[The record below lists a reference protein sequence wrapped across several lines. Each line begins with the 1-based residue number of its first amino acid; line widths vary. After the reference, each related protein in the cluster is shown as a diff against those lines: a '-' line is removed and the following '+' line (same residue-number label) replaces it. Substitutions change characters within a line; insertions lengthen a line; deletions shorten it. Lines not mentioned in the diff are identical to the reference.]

1 MKKIIFLILILF
13 IELNAKMISA
23 TYKISFGIFGTIGI
37 AKTKLIINKK
47 QTYKILIEAR
57 ATGLAKI
64 LSGGRVEK
72 YQSEG
77 KVIDGL
83 LVPDKYIVTV
93 IKKSKK
99 REKIYLFDH
108 KNKKVKKITIRIKDN
123 KMNKSEEYLKY
134 YAKNDIL
141 TLFFNLKHYLL
152 SLKGKENL
160 FAIGANKKNGKIN
173 VIIPTG
179 KKLKILQKDLKEKNG
194 HFFIV
199 FINQKIFSS
208 KRGELFLN
216 LNKDGICTKAVLKD
230 VIFFGDI
237 RGKLQK
243 LKVEN
248 DNE

>member
-1 MKKIIFLILILF
+1 MKKIIFLILVLCVG
-13 IELNAKMISA
+13 LNAKIISA
-23 TYKISFGIFGTIGI
+23 TYKISFGIFGTIGVSK
-37 AKTKLIINKK
+37 AKLIINKK

-57 ATGLAKI
+57 ATGIAKI
-64 LSGGRVEK
+64 LSRGRVEK

-108 KNKKVKKITIRIKDN
+108 KNKKVKKITIKIEYN
-123 KMNKSEEYLKY
+123 KINKSEEYLKY

-141 TLFFNLKHYLL
+141 TLFFNLKH
-152 SLKGKENL
+152 L
-160 FAIGANKKNGKIN
+160 FAVGANKKNGKIN
-173 VIIPTG
+173 ILIPTN
-179 KKLKILQKDLKEKNG
+179 KKLKNLQKILKEKKG

-248 DNE
+248 N

>member
-1 MKKIIFLILILF
+1 MKKIIFLILVLCVG
-13 IELNAKMISA
+13 LNAKIISA
-23 TYKISFGIFGTIGI
+23 TYKISFGIFGTIGVSK
-37 AKTKLIINKK
+37 AKLIINKK

-57 ATGLAKI
+57 ATGIAKI
-64 LSGGRVEK
+64 LSRGRVEK

-108 KNKKVKKITIRIKDN
+108 KNKKVKKITIKIEYN
-123 KMNKSEEYLKY
+123 KINKSEEYLKY

-141 TLFFNLKHYLL
+141 TLFFNLKHYLGF
-152 SLKGKENL
+152 KGEKNL
-160 FAIGANKKNGKIN
+160 FAVGANKKNGKIN
-173 VIIPTG
+173 ILIPTN
-179 KKLKILQKDLKEKNG
+179 KKLKNLQKILKEKKG

-248 DNE
+248 N